1 MEQKV
6 ASLRHMDREVTFFMK
21 KWICMLVALML
32 LSGAAMAEV
41 PGNRL
46 GFELLRELSDG
57 TKNQVLSPVSL
68 AAALSMAAQGAEGE
82 TKQQMLAALGEENP
96 FEAEM
101 VLESLVETGLR
112 HANAAFLPGE
122 IVPKAQYISDLEQ
135 LFCAKWFDREETSVD
150 SINRW
155 VEDMT
160 DGMIDSAVER
170 IPEEVVLTLVNAI
183 ALDAKWA
190 VTFDPDLNSED
201 VFHAPQG
208 DVEAVFMHNE
218 FFAGYGERDNVQ
230 LLKLNYRNADGLA
243 FYAALPQAG
252 GMDAVLEGLCAEGL
266 DYFHFGEEMSMVRL
280 SMPKTDIAAAN
291 DFTDVLPA
299 MGMERA
305 FSDAAEFS
313 GITEE
318 IPVALGAVFQKA
330 RLILDEE
337 GTRAAAATMVMA
349 KVTGAYNPEMIVE
362 FNMNRPFAF
371 VIAHEGTGAV
381 CFAGI
386 VVDPNGN

>member
-1 MEQKV
+1 MT
-6 ASLRHMDREVTFFMK
+6 LFMK
-21 KWICMLVALML
+21 KLICMLIALML
-32 LSGAAMAEV
+32 MTGAALAEI

-46 GFELLRELSDG
+46 GFELLRGLSDG

-68 AAALSMAAQGAEGE
+68 AVALSMAAQGAEGE
-82 TKQQMLAALGEENP
+82 TKRQMLEILGEEDP

-122 IVPKAQYISDLEQ
+122 IEPKAQYISDLEQ
-135 LFCAKWFDREETSVD
+135 LFCAKWFSREETSAEA
-150 SINRW
+150 INRW
-155 VEDMT
+155 VEDVT
-160 DGMIDSAVER
+160 DGMIDNAVER
-170 IPEEVVLTLVNAI
+170 IPEEVVLVLVNAI

-190 VTFDPDLNSED
+190 VTFEPDQNTED
-201 VFHAPQG
+201 VFHAPEG
-208 DVEAVFMHNE
+208 GVNATFMHNE
-218 FFAGYGERDNVQ
+218 FFADYGERENVQ

-243 FYAALPQAG
+243 FYVALPQEG

-266 DYFHFGEEMSMVRL
+266 EYFRFGEEMSKVRL

-291 DFTDVLPA
+291 DFTGVLPA

-305 FSDAAEFS
+305 FSDGAEFS

-318 IPVALGAVFQKA
+318 IPVALGAVFQKT

-386 VVDPNGN
+386 VADPNGN